1 MGTLVFLGRR
11 RDGEAADVKVQDAGI
26 ADAMRATLQRLGDL
40 LGAIRTVTNAEAGAD
55 DGGWMKPLLTAAR
68 ELQAVAEQRLD
79 PVRRARAAHRL
90 YELLLGDMREREFTQ
105 RFAELRDGP
114 GPVLVGYV
122 KLVSVA
128 LRLDVLCQKRAAAGE
143 K

>member
-11 RDGEAADVKVQDAGI
+11 QLGEAADVKVQDAGI
-26 ADAMRATLQRLGDL
+26 ADALRATLQRLADL
-40 LGAIRTVTNAEAGAD
+40 LGAIRTVTAGAE
-55 DGGWMKPLLTAAR
+55 DGGWMKPLLAAAT

-90 YELLLGDMREREFTQ
+90 YELLVGDLREREFTA
-105 RFAELRDGP
+105 RFAALRDGP
-114 GPVLVGYV
+114 GPVLVTYV

-128 LRLDVLCQKRAAAGE
+128 LRLDVLCQKRAAGE
-143 K
+143 GR

>member
-1 MGTLVFLGRR
+1 MFLGRR
-11 RDGEAADVKVQDAGI
+11 RGGEAADVKVQDAGI

-40 LGAIRTVTNAEAGAD
+40 LGAIRTVTGAEAGAAD
-55 DGGWMKPLLTAAR
+55 GGGWMKPLLAAAG

-79 PVRRARAAHRL
+79 PLRRARAAHRL

-128 LRLDVLCQKRAAAGE
+128 LRLDVLCQKSAAGAGE